1 MSDTAHI
8 LVIEDDVSLS
18 QLLKL
23 LLQKQGYRVDT
34 AYDGASGI
42 QCCRSTRYDLVLV
55 DYIMPAMDGL
65 EVLRYASTQSDMPPM
80 ILMTGSGS
88 ESVAVEAMK
97 LGAIDYI
104 VKGAGRV
111 FVDTVVDTVRD
122 ALTKIQRRKQVLA
135 SAKQPLM
142 ASDSHSSTSSTDSDS
157 SSGID
162 MITICAWTGEVFY
175 NGEWMTV
182 EDFLRKRFG
191 LQISHGIS
199 PKAIARYG
207 HFFRPPT

>member
-1 MSDTAHI
+1 MSDTAYI

-23 LLQKQGYRVDT
+23 LLQKQGYRVDV

-55 DYIMPAMDGL
+55 DYIMPVMDGL
-65 EVLRYASTQSDMPPM
+65 EVLRYASIQSDMPPM

-104 VKGAGRV
+104 VKGTGQV

-122 ALTKIQRRKQVLA
+122 ALTKIQRCKQALA

-157 SSGID
+157 SSAMDI
-162 MITICAWTGEVFY
+162 ITICAWTGEVFY
-175 NGEWMTV
+175 NGEWMRV

-207 HFFRPPT
+207 PFFRPPT

>member
-18 QLLKL
+18 QLLKM
-23 LLQKQGYRVDT
+23 LLQKQGYRVDI
-34 AYDGASGI
+34 AYDGASGL

-65 EVLRYASTQSDMPPM
+65 EVLRYASTHQLDMPP
-80 ILMTGSGS
+80 IIFMTGSGS

-97 LGAIDYI
+97 LGALDYI
-104 VKGAGRV
+104 VKGSGQA
-111 FVDTVVDTVRD
+111 FVDAVVEAVSD
-122 ALTKIQRRKQVLA
+122 AITKVQQRKKVLA
-135 SAKQPLM
+135 SAQQPSI
-142 ASDSHSSTSSTDSDS
+142 ASDAHSSTNSTDSS
-157 SSGID
+157 CRTD
-162 MITICAWTGEVFY
+162 MITICAWTGEVFH

-191 LQISHGIS
+191 FQVSHGIS
-199 PKAIARYG
+199 PKAIKRYG
-207 HFFRPPT
+207 HLFKPHT